1 MDKKWLKMDARVVAN
16 PPFSLVSL
24 GVCPLFPLLG
34 FQAWYGCGHHTMMAA
49 GLNLGSPQRTLQHLL
64 LQDTHRL
71 FPPGKLE
78 IYSKTREH
86 SDVEKTAHVED
97 AFAWD
102 GGSSTAN
109 LILLPG

>member
-1 MDKKWLKMDARVVAN
+1 MDAVSLQT

-49 GLNLGSPQRTLQHLL
+49 GLNLGSPQHTLQHLL
-64 LQDTHRL
+64 LQDIPRL

-78 IYSKTREH
+78 RQIYSKTREH